1 MDPGIAHTTHGLAQ
15 RGYGA
20 TVSGRWGQG
29 IVQSN
34 TTPKFLVKHTHT
46 RVVPPKSN
54 PPPLSHLPHLKYLQK
69 SNRICPYTATSAI
82 EREKDK
88 KKNAAHQNPSHYFYP
103 RHWHLPSRVRNHR
116 LRLLCRRRLHFWNGR
131 RSSCPGRHRG
141 VQFCVWQLSGRLC
154 RAGAGAYAVNAFS
167 NNHPEWLLRRD
178 KIEDSCDLPA
188 GGTSYINQNGM
199 GGRDIEV
206 IH

>member
-88 KKNAAHQNPSHYFYP
+88 KKKCSPSKSLSLLLSPSLASAKPGAQPPFAPAMPPPASLLERSPLQLPRPPSWGAILRMAAVRPLVP
-103 RHWHLPSRVRNHR
+103 RWRWR
-116 LRLLCRRRLHFWNGR
+116 LRRECFLEQP
-131 RSSCPGRHRG
+131 S
-141 VQFCVWQLSGRLC
+141 
-154 RAGAGAYAVNAFS
+154 
-167 NNHPEWLLRRD
+167 
-178 KIEDSCDLPA
+178 
-188 GGTSYINQNGM
+188 
-199 GGRDIEV
+199 
-206 IH
+206 